1 MKLQNAE
8 RAGYIE
14 DVMELYEAA
23 FPEDEKKP
31 FDYMMSLVREGKMEI
46 LAIEEDGTFAG
57 LCITVAGGND
67 TFILDY
73 FAVSKE
79 RRSAGIGG
87 RALKLLLDNYRD
99 KKLIFEIEK
108 PDPAADNAVDRD
120 RRKSFYLRN
129 GVKETGVFANVYN
142 TDFEL
147 LTNDGNL
154 NYEEYVDALRSC
166 FGEENLKRLNPF
178 ELL

>member
-87 RALKLLLDNYRD
+87 RALKLLLDIYIQH
-99 KKLIFEIEK
+99 KLHILLL
-108 PDPAADNAVDRD
+108 A
-120 RRKSFYLRN
+120 LL
-129 GVKETGVFANVYN
+129 VFLQNLILSY
-142 TDFEL
+142 FHLICHLESL
-147 LTNDGNL
+147 LIL
-154 NYEEYVDALRSC
+154 
-166 FGEENLKRLNPF
+166 
-178 ELL
+178 